1 MHSMEIKEIYY
12 NTFYEKF
19 REINVLTKEVT
30 KELISRKKIS
40 VRENFMFFHTV
51 MCDCVVSHCGNYG
64 ILRLKIFAKIS

>member
-30 KELISRKKIS
+30 KELISRKKKFGE
-40 VRENFMFFHTV
+40 REFHV
-51 MCDCVVSHCGNYG
+51 FPHCEMYNKVDGSKKG
-64 ILRLKIFAKIS
+64 TIQIKKRDILQ